1 MTNVS
6 STPRPLQFQSIIF
19 CSKMCN
25 WMMGWKSVCY
35 LKQDWEEK
43 FGQQQKCASGT
54 SACSSMKMWP
64 VHWWPVV
71 ITKQC
76 KSKHCTAWEHISPNV
91 QKECQLIPVNLQN
104 DRAKLTTV
112 PLWNTMEIELYIVPE
127 REFKRRQR
135 SILSKGNT
143 LHWMRILYGDRE
155 DTLVPNKLLG
165 FNFEKIHFNF
175 KL

>member
-1 MTNVS
+1 MAEKWHPAQMTKVQ
-6 STPRPLQFQSIIF
+6 STVLPLSHCVLA

-25 WMMGWKSVCY
+25 WMKVWQEY
-35 LKQDWEEK
+35 DWEEK
-43 FGQQQKCASGT
+43 LGQRQKSASGK
-54 SACSSMKMWP
+54 SACSSMKMG
-64 VHWWPVV
+64 PVV
-71 ITKQC
+71 ITK
-76 KSKHCTAWEHISPNV
+76 HCIAWGHISPNV

-127 REFKRRQR
+127 REFKRRER